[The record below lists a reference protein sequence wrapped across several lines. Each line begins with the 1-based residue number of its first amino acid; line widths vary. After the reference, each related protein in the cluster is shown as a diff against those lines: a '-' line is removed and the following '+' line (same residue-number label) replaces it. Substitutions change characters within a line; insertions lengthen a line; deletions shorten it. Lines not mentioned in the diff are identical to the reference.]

1 MLEEITS
8 LHDLQ
13 VYTNYGAFIGRV
25 TDLVL
30 DIAKKQ
36 VDGLY
41 IAETNEALVE
51 NSHSINVPYRW
62 VQSVGDIIIL
72 KHFPDRID
80 LTPDERKKLEAL
92 RDYQYMEYE

>member
-25 TDLVL
+25 TDLIL
-30 DIAKKQ
+30 DISKKH
-36 VDGLY
+36 VDGIY

-80 LTPDERKKLEAL
+80 LTEDERKKMDAL
-92 RDYQYMEYE
+92 REFQYSEYE